1 MICHL
6 VKLFSQYCSFRAG
19 GVDPDEEDMLSNNK
33 IVRAHSTDEYV
44 DMIKQALDEVFDL
57 RQAVEFDGEFMSDAL
72 PLVDEIDAVL
82 KELYNSMKEGR
93 YEFAT
98 GDLAY
103 MAEMKKY
110 HEAMVP
116 FRYLLKRINETHNK
130 GLELI
135 QD

>member
-1 MICHL
+1 
-6 VKLFSQYCSFRAG
+6 
-19 GVDPDEEDMLSNNK
+19 MLSSNK

-44 DMIKQALDEVFDL
+44 EMIKQAIDETFDL
-57 RQAVEFDGEFMSDAL
+57 RQAIEFDEEFMSEAR
-72 PLVDEIDAVL
+72 PLVDEIEAVL
-82 KELYNSMKEGR
+82 KTMYESMKEGR

-110 HEAMVP
+110 HESMVP

-130 GLELI
+130 GLELKES
-135 QD
+135 

>member
-1 MICHL
+1 
-6 VKLFSQYCSFRAG
+6 
-19 GVDPDEEDMLSNNK
+19 MLSNNK

-44 DMIKQALDEVFDL
+44 DMIKQALDETFDL
-57 RQAVEFDGEFMSDAL
+57 RQAIEFDGEYMNDAI
-72 PLVDEIDAVL
+72 PLVDEIEGAL
-82 KELYNSMKEGR
+82 KELYASMKEGR

-103 MAEMKKY
+103 MAEMGKY

-130 GLELI
+130 GLELS